1 MKESEIKKAD
11 VSTKLELP
19 MYDAIAAGFPI
30 TGDYVAERLDFN
42 RDFIKHPESTFYVWV
57 RGDSMKDAGICQF
70 ETMAYGWRA
79 AFVLLTRTYY
89 HTYRL
94 YTIRAIIS
102 RWAPPNEN
110 NTRAYIENV
119 ARLTG
124 ITPDE
129 PLGIPS
135 EKPSRWIAVGAAMAI
150 QECGKDGFDQFAM
163 LRGWEMAR
171 G

>member
-1 MKESEIKKAD
+1 MIPRGIRNNNPLNVRRSKDKWQGLRA
-11 VSTKLELP
+11 VQT
-19 MYDAIAAGFPI
+19 DAQF
-30 TGDYVAERLDFN
+30 
-42 RDFIKHPESTFYVWV
+42 
-57 RGDSMKDAGICQF
+57 CQF